1 MKRFATAS
9 FATGL
14 IIGSIFFSVI
24 VSAWTAPTGAPP
36 TLNASAPVNLSATA
50 QSKTGSLGVGGLA
63 VFGNASITGNLTLV
77 NTTGNGVDATGP
89 SSGSSFYGVIGRA
102 GSYFGALG
110 RADGFSF
117 VGVGTLWNQGNMTI
131 NGAGNGI
138 TFPDGTVQTTA
149 AGGVSAIGSL
159 PTGGGSASIATA
171 FSGVQILGE
180 GYTTNNGQ
188 TLFSHHTQV
197 YVANIGGTWSY
208 VATIDGYPTSATLA
222 SGVQSCVGG
231 TPTVCMTRTVGNA
244 LQLATS
250 PGGSASGGGFIYQ
263 VFK

>member
-1 MKRFATAS
+1 MNRFTTAS

-24 VSAWTAPTGAPP
+24 ASAWTAPTLAAPAG
-36 TLNASAPVNLSATA
+36 NASAPVNLSATA

-102 GSYFGALG
+102 GSYSGALG

-117 VGVGTLWNQGNMTI
+117 VGVGSLWNQGNMYI
-131 NGAGNGI
+131 NGAGNGL

-149 AGGVSAIGSL
+149 ASMSPKDTALLVASTPVTIAGPFTTVQVSAGNTQPNGSSTFILNFVNLSIINVNGTWKYSAINNGSGTSGTLTTGVQTCLGWTPNICMTKTAGGSL
-159 PTGGGSASIATA
+159 TLT
-171 FSGVQILGE
+171 LGAAA
-180 GYTTNNGQ
+180 GY
-188 TLFSHHTQV
+188 
-197 YVANIGGTWSY
+197 
-208 VATIDGYPTSATLA
+208 
-222 SGVQSCVGG
+222 
-231 TPTVCMTRTVGNA
+231 GNA
-244 LQLATS
+244 GMYTV
-250 PGGSASGGGFIYQ
+250 Y
-263 VFK
+263 